1 MIIYMRIRYFQKDN
15 VMIANVPF
23 TGYGK
28 AFLKDERLHPD
39 SFIQMI
45 IQLTYFKMHN
55 EQVFLYM
62 TT

>member
-1 MIIYMRIRYFQKDN
+1 
-15 VMIANVPF
+15 MIANVPF

-28 AFLKDERLHPD
+28 AFLKEERLHPD